1 MAGRLAV
8 NLPLT
13 TATGNT
19 ANTGA
24 IVKIC
29 TFSFYRPATRPVLG
43 CSMRGE
49 GQAQGTGGRR
59 HGRHGMSAK
68 LTKKQVENIIQSLCI
83 LVVDDNQ
90 YMRKMIRNLLVNCGI
105 KDICEAADGVAAL
118 DSIRTMAPD
127 VVILDWEMPMLSG
140 PELVRIVRSPGVFP
154 MPDIPIII
162 LTGHCERWRVVEAVR
177 LGVNEYLTKPV
188 SAKSLYDRLISI
200 TTQPRAVVQMGDY
213 YGPEP
218 RKLVTDAVD
227 EAALVP
233 TADVAVL
240 E

>member
-1 MAGRLAV
+1 
-8 NLPLT
+8 
-13 TATGNT
+13 
-19 ANTGA
+19 
-24 IVKIC
+24 
-29 TFSFYRPATRPVLG
+29 
-43 CSMRGE
+43 MRGE
-49 GQAQGTGGRR
+49 GQTRAISGRFN
-59 HGRHGMSAK
+59 GRYDMSSK
-68 LTKKQVENIIQSLCI
+68 HTKKQIETIIQSLCV

-105 KDICEAADGVAAL
+105 KDICEAADGIAAL

-177 LGVNEYLTKPV
+177 LGVNEFLTKPV
-188 SAKSLYDRLISI
+188 SAKALYDRLISI
-200 TTQPRAVVQMGDY
+200 TMQPRPVVQMGDY

-218 RKLVTDAVD
+218 RKLVPDAVD
-227 EAALVP
+227 EATLVP
-233 TADVAVL
+233 TADVAIL

>member
-1 MAGRLAV
+1 
-8 NLPLT
+8 
-13 TATGNT
+13 
-19 ANTGA
+19 
-24 IVKIC
+24 
-29 TFSFYRPATRPVLG
+29 
-43 CSMRGE
+43 
-49 GQAQGTGGRR
+49 
-59 HGRHGMSAK
+59 MSAK
-68 LTKKQVENIIQSLCI
+68 HSKKQIEILIQSLGV

-105 KDICEAADGVAAL
+105 KDIYEAADGIAAL

-188 SAKSLYDRLISI
+188 SAKALYDRLLSI
-200 TTQPRAVVQMGDY
+200 TTQPRPVVQLGDY

-218 RKLVTDAVD
+218 RKLVADVVDDAVP
-227 EAALVP
+227 ASTPSVALVN
-233 TADVAVL
+233 
-240 E
+240 